1 MVVDRIEKAVREEF
15 FLRVERLL
23 GKHVKEVQWLEGEK
37 RLLGKCI
44 ERVERLL
51 GKSVHSQFSLR
62 SIEMKRLYDILA
74 EI

>member
-1 MVVDRIEKAVREEF
+1 MFVGRLEKAVREEF
-15 FLRVERLL
+15 VLRVERLL
-23 GKHVKEVQWLEGEK
+23 GRHVEEVQTLEREK

-74 EI
+74 ER